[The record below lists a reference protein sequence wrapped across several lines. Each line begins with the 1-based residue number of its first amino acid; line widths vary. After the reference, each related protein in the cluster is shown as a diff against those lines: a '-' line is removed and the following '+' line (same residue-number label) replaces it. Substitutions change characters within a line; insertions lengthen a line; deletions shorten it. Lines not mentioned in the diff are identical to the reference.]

1 MRHISDLPNKVLELI
16 LFKAAATPSSRLH
29 EWKYKLPLLAVC
41 RVWTKLVIGAVFNHV
56 YVEFATALR
65 YHLDTHLLW
74 TSNADLFISRGCMLM
89 ARRLTI
95 EWEEMVT
102 PACLQ
107 RIVLDILNLDRVD
120 WQHINSLTFTSSLW
134 TFNRFVEPVSQDKRA
149 VTDIARTV
157 QYFAQ
162 NLRNIVDL
170 NWYDLRRGSTGR
182 YLYTQLITYY
192 GHQLQVLKAQGSTPL
207 PISCFSR
214 RMRVLDLT
222 LDSSATRVLPS
233 ICGETLVALRLED
246 VPHNFAWHHFC
257 YEKFTRP
264 ISFNRL
270 TILYIG
276 FEGRGK
282 ALTEGEIEDKT
293 GLGAHNCDKLSFPM
307 LKQLSIANCTPD
319 CDLLYADIPFRE
331 LEKVHLSGPIF
342 CICHCSRLKLTC
354 VGHLDVN
361 ITPSDSGDTAD
372 IYRVTNHLFTDICIG
387 RTASLRIIIDWF
399 ILDPELM
406 RWVNLTTLDIG
417 KVRYTTICRA
427 IGQLPKLRQLTINRL
442 EFSDMATHNSTVDL
456 PLFTS
461 ADPMLIWGE
470 KLATLLVR
478 NFNKSYPLMD
488 CVGGI
493 QALILHAGAI
503 KELVVP
509 RLANQH
515 MFTFIDMFKDKHP
528 HLANL
533 TVHR

>member
-1 MRHISDLPNKVLELI
+1 MTHISDLPKKVLELI
-16 LFKAAATPSSRLH
+16 LFKAAATPSNRLH

-41 RVWTKLVIGAVFNHV
+41 RVWTKLVVGAVFNHV

-89 ARRLTI
+89 ARQLTI

-170 NWYDLRRGSTGR
+170 NW
-182 YLYTQLITYY
+182 
-192 GHQLQVLKAQGSTPL
+192 
-207 PISCFSR
+207 
-214 RMRVLDLT
+214 VLDLT

-427 IGQLPKLRQLTINRL
+427 IGQLPKLCQLTVNRL
-442 EFSDMATHNSTVDL
+442 EFSDMATHDSTVEWS
-456 PLFTS
+456 LFTS

-470 KLATLLVR
+470 KLATLTVR
-478 NFNKSYPLMD
+478 NFNKSCPLMD